1 MVDDYLERRNG
12 LESSSIRGA
21 NNEQVHG
28 NYSNDFVSKIKNS
41 GLTSIIGN
49 VSEIKGIM
57 NKFDDFN

>member
-21 NNEQVHG
+21 NNEQVYG
-28 NYSNDFVSKIKNS
+28 DYSNDFVQKIKNS
-41 GLTSIIGN
+41 GLTSIMGN